1 MDKLL
6 GGAQNQEGHNNVLK
20 DIINQK
26 DLQIEAMLHKMDLMK
41 QSLDDVSL
49 KYLDTSK
56 QLTALSS

>member
-6 GGAQNQEGHNNVLK
+6 GGAQIQEGHNNVLK

>member
-1 MDKLL
+1 M